1 MSTLRV
7 SSITNV
13 DDNGP
18 VEFPNGLTISSG
30 KQITGN
36 VSLSGVCTSTS
47 YSGNA
52 SSMSFPGKI
61 TNSKTIG
68 FILIG

>member
-7 SSITNV
+7 SSITNTN
-13 DDNGP
+13 DNGP
-18 VEFPNGLTISSG
+18 VEFSSGVSISSG

-36 VSLSGVCTSTS
+36 VNVSGVCTATS

-52 SSMSFPGKI
+52 SSMSFSGKI
-61 TNSKTIG
+61 LNSKSIG
-68 FILIG
+68 LILIG